1 MKESRKGRTNSFGHV
16 VRSKLEDRV
25 CQDLSEKGV
34 PHDHDVPPFTVT
46 LESGR
51 RTSYVPDIMVA
62 FEGNTIFI
70 NCITTYRRGDPRIR
84 KIKCFRRDNRK
95 IYHTIIATS
104 PDVARRLPEDS
115 YDDVMT
121 L

>member
-1 MKESRKGRTNSFGHV
+1 MNSFGHLV
-16 VRSKLEDRV
+16 KSKLEDRV
-25 CQDLSEKGV
+25 CQDLSKKGV

-104 PDVARRLPEDS
+104 PDVARRLPKDS
-115 YDDVMT
+115 YDDLMT
-121 L
+121 S